1 MNTQTVFLLSILR
14 RYLKVLLPVIAILL
28 TLTSSSLALA
38 HNRHHLDTQPLI
50 SYWAPWGTHSLDVLI
65 LYKYETC
72 IPASAGGYHDLAA
85 PTASAGDLIVLSAYS
100 GTNCSSSSSDSKFLG
115 WAGTTIPSHLINTS
129 ECWFDIPR
137 SNVSGCNGA
146 TDPTTSNG
154 SDTLGTQPFIRYWA
168 PRDTQSIRV
177 AVLPR
182 TGQYDRFDCKSV
194 SGGGYHK
201 LGITGNAGELIVLT
215 AFQDSTCNGNQF
227 NNDDSLGWAG
237 AVIPSQFI
245 NTPECWFDIS
255 RSNVSGCNGTTDPM
269 NTHSPHKQPSS
280 AALSVM

>member
-14 RYLKVLLPVIAILL
+14 RYLKVWVPVIVILL
-28 TLTSSSLALA
+28 ALTSSSLALA
-38 HNRHHLDTQPLI
+38 HNRQNLGTQPLI
-50 SYWAPWGTHSLDVLI
+50 SYWAPAGTQSLDVLD
-65 LYKYETC
+65 LYKSEIC
-72 IPASAGGYHDLAA
+72 IPASEGGYHDLDL
-85 PTASAGDLIVLSAYS
+85 TGSVGDLIVLSAYDDS
-100 GTNCSSSSSDSKFLG
+100 NCNGNFLG
-115 WAGTTIPSHLINTS
+115 WAGTTIPSHLINTA

-168 PRDTQSIRV
+168 PSGIQSLRV

-182 TGQYDRFDCKSV
+182 TGQYDRFDCIPV
-194 SGGGYHK
+194 SESGYHK
-201 LGITGNAGELIVLT
+201 LGFTGHAGELIVLT
-215 AFQDSTCNGNQF
+215 AFSDNNCHNNQF
-227 NNDDSLGWAG
+227 DNVNSLGWAG

-245 NTPECWFDIS
+245 NTPECWFDIP

-269 NTHSPHKQPSS
+269 NNSSPHKRPSS
-280 AALSVM
+280 AAVSVM